1 MCQICAVF
9 FFGYKMCQLATLV
22 CFPPNFS
29 SLTYFSPCMLR
40 YFPGVVVENT
50 DQNLLT
56 FLLVVVCTPYYI
68 NNPYLGE

>member
-1 MCQICAVF
+1 
-9 FFGYKMCQLATLV
+9 
-22 CFPPNFS
+22 
-29 SLTYFSPCMLR
+29 MLR

-68 NNPYLGE
+68 NNPYLGERVRPRHLRMKNRDKKKHETSFFPNKKSHFSALNGR